1 MFSLTEDM
9 VHRQSGCD
17 RTGTSAAADGSGA
30 GANMLVRGLR
40 AGDAERAG
48 DRTGTSAATADGSG
62 ARAPGAGV
70 AAAARGCLTLAAPAA
85 WVPRGSLAGGARAA
99 AARAPPVP
107 PDRLAKAREP
117 PTMTALANVAAPNAR
132 CIVASRV
139 RAGVTRR

>member
-1 MFSLTEDM
+1 MANPRRPVTAA
-9 VHRQSGCD
+9 RQRLIG
-17 RTGTSAAADGSGA
+17 RHKILAAAVGSGGLLASLALAYHKRQAHIARRGTA
-30 GANMLVRGLR
+30 GTPSSVASANG
-40 AGDAERAG
+40 
-48 DRTGTSAATADGSG
+48 ADP
-62 ARAPGAGV
+62 RV
-70 AAAARGCLTLAAPAA
+70 FAARELEAWDHRLPGLAQGDLPE
-85 WVPRGSLAGGARAA
+85 